1 MFPGPAQRKHIDK
14 IGQIFSGFL
23 STRFRGPNPS
33 NLRMFEK
40 WKQYCWQ
47 VFLRAF
53 FWCDLRK
60 TNQNSFIMSPNFPWP
75 ALQKK
80 LYIYISIFVQFFCRR
95 FSRDQPSKKINI
107 CIYIYIVFFVF
118 LFSFFSPIFPQP
130 ALPSHPKK
138 NIHFVH
144 FFVADL
150 PAASPPKNISLK
162 KIKHIFFQ
170 FCNRWFSRHQPS
182 IKYNLKKDNHIHFVH
197 FFAADFPATSPPK
210 KIKV

>member
-1 MFPGPAQRKHIDK
+1 MFPGPAQRKQIDK

-75 ALQKK
+75 ALPKK
-80 LYIYISIFVQFFCRR
+80 TIYIYISIFVQFFCRR

-107 CIYIYIVFFVF
+107 CIYIYSFFCFFVQF
-118 LFSFFSPIFPQP
+118 FFADFS
-130 ALPSHPKK
+130 
-138 NIHFVH
+138 
-144 FFVADL
+144 
-150 PAASPPKNISLK
+150 AASPPFPPQK
-162 KIKHIFFQ
+162 KHTFCSFFCRR
-170 FCNRWFSRHQPS
+170 FARGQPS
-182 IKYNLKKDNHIHFVH
+182 KKYK
-197 FFAADFPATSPPK
+197 S
-210 KIKV
+210 

>member
-1 MFPGPAQRKHIDK
+1 MFPGPAQRKQIDK

-80 LYIYISIFVQFFCRR
+80 NIYIYISIFVQFFCRR

-107 CIYIYIVFFVF
+107 CIYIYSFFFFF

-138 NIHFVH
+138 TYILFH
-144 FFVADL
+144 FFCRRFA
-150 PAASPPKNISLK
+150 
-162 KIKHIFFQ
+162 
-170 FCNRWFSRHQPS
+170 RGQPS
-182 IKYNLKKDNHIHFVH
+182 KKYK
-197 FFAADFPATSPPK
+197 S
-210 KIKV
+210 